1 MICSRCTTE
10 LPAMATTCPQ
20 CGSSVPWSQSTTF
33 SYLPPG
39 TPPWPVRVSEKL
51 PYFVEAKANEPFV
64 GGVAKPGVKVR
75 TRPSVLARRVISVI
89 LVLLI
94 TPILGVLAT
103 VGILALQGQFSPHPH
118 TSLSHL
124 PKQVGATSTT
134 ALPPPSA
141 FKLTS
146 DGAMNIS
153 LQCPTDWTVG
163 PTDPSGDPAEFP
175 ITQPNHVVRIYIAR
189 FSSTLS
195 SQITG
200 PDELNSELIGQM
212 SQQFTSVKTVM
223 APSVA
228 PTIANDQWT
237 EQDATY
243 LDQDNTQ
250 SHFTTITVLHNHQ
263 NYYNINFVM
272 PQSVYQQAMQQ
283 YIQPMLT
290 SLKFLS

>member
-10 LPAMATTCPQ
+10 LPATATTCPQ
-20 CGSSVPWSQSTTF
+20 CGSSVQWSQSTTF

-39 TPPWPVRVSEKL
+39 TPPWPTRVSDKL
-51 PYFVEAKANEPFV
+51 PYFVEAKANDPFM
-64 GGVAKPGVKVR
+64 GVAKTNVKVR
-75 TRPSVLARRVISVI
+75 TRPKVLALRVIGVI
-89 LVLLI
+89 LVLLV

-103 VGILALQGQFSPHPH
+103 LGVLALQGQFVPHPH
-118 TSLSHL
+118 VSLSHL
-124 PKQVGATSTT
+124 PSQLITASATT
-134 ALPPPSA
+134 LPAPSA

-146 DGAMNIS
+146 DGTMSIS

-163 PTDPSGDPAEFP
+163 PSDQSGDPIEFP
-175 ITQPNHVVRIYIAR
+175 ITQPNHLVRLYISR
-189 FSSTLS
+189 FSNTLS

-212 SQQFTSVKTVM
+212 SQQFTSVKTVV
-223 APSVA
+223 APSA
-228 PTIANDQWT
+228 QPTIANDQWT

-250 SHFTTITVLHNHQ
+250 SHFATITVLHGHQ
-263 NYYNINFVM
+263 NYYNINFVV
-272 PQSVYQQAMQQ
+272 SESLYQQAMQQ
-283 YIQPMLT
+283 YIQPILT